1 MRVADGGP
9 AIKGRRKGCGQGSH
23 RGSPFV
29 RPDPLQAEAYL
40 IRMRGYEG
48 DGTGRFFLRGLQE
61 RGRVPTPAIRPV
73 EAGFR

>member
-1 MRVADGGP
+1 MRVADGGA
-9 AIKGRRKGCGQGSH
+9 AIKARRKGCGQGSH

-48 DGTGRFFLRGLQE
+48 DGTGRFFCGVCRS
-61 RGRVPTPAIRPV
+61 
-73 EAGFR
+73 EAGCRPRPSGQ